1 MSQENWVMMYQLLTS
16 DFYRLRAR
24 NISRLGKSCVL
35 TTQCGRLPR
44 IFLYVQVSKSQIPHT
59 LILLTLLIALQWIVD
74 NRIYLR
80 GSMNEII
87 YELTGVIRS
96 KQAIALHFKKFH
108 DKQKP
113 RQHWRSLAKK
123 DSVLIDRL
131 RKTKGQVE
139 KIHKDFNCAHQ
150 AFQGVDF
157 HFSALVQAF
166 QSVLDIVS
174 QLSTAQLLSKPNPT
188 LNSDVNIL
196 REISHMVADDSSD
209 FDIELAAPLPAK
221 YFSLTSVSR
230 FYRLEA
236 LPILASSIVYDFG
249 SKTDTLHDF
258 CNCLSPDSQRYL
270 KNVKI
275 TMVEGFMGF
284 MLPCNLNTPLTPGCT
299 TLSTYINTILPA
311 LRVLNIDLWPRTPTR
326 TDTESRAWGQESED
340 LLRSLT
346 TDAKA
351 TVRLEMR
358 WAADCERFEREYV
371 RGGAWV
377 RVWRE
382 ESEEMESGNGEMCH
396 RFYETRGGG

>member
-1 MSQENWVMMYQLLTS
+1 
-16 DFYRLRAR
+16 
-24 NISRLGKSCVL
+24 
-35 TTQCGRLPR
+35 
-44 IFLYVQVSKSQIPHT
+44 
-59 LILLTLLIALQWIVD
+59 
-74 NRIYLR
+74 
-80 GSMNEII
+80 MNEIV
-87 YELTGVIRS
+87 YELTGVIQS
-96 KQAIALHFKKFH
+96 KQEVAERIRLLH
-108 DKQKP
+108 DKTQKS
-113 RQHWRSLAKK
+113 RQHWRALAKQ

-139 KIHKDFNCAHQ
+139 KIHKDFNCLPQ
-150 AFQGVDF
+150 TLQGVDF
-157 HFSALVQAF
+157 HFSALVHAF
-166 QSVLDIVS
+166 QSVLDVVS

-196 REISHMVADDSSD
+196 REISRMVADDSSD
-209 FDIELAAPLPAK
+209 FDIELAAPLPAN
-221 YFSLTSVSR
+221 YFSLNSVSR

-249 SKTDTLHDF
+249 SKMSTLHDF

-284 MLPCNLNTPLTPGCT
+284 MLRGNLTTPLTPGCT
-299 TLSTYINTILPA
+299 TLSTYINTTLPA
-311 LRVLNIDLWPRTPTR
+311 LRVLNIDLWPRKPTR
-326 TDTESRAWGQESED
+326 TDTENRAWGQQSED

-351 TVRLEMR
+351 KVRLEMR

-371 RGGAWV
+371 SGGAWV
-377 RVWRE
+377 RVWKD
-382 ESEEMESGNGEMCH
+382 ESEEMESGNEKMCH